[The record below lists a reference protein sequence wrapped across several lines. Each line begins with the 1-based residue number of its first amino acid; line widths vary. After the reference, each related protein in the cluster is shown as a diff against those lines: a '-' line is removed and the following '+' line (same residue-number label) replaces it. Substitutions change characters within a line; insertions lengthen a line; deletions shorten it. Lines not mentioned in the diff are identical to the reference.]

1 MNTPAGPAGPPFPA
15 DETERLRRW
24 RLLLGSPAAPIMI
37 PGPGLGR
44 KAGDA
49 PGPGQGGS
57 PGQGGNPG
65 PGGSPGPG
73 LSAADQDMDA
83 ALAALYDRDRE
94 PGQKGPRSAG
104 LGASAPAVARW
115 LGDIR
120 TYFPSSVVHVM
131 QRDAIDRLNLRH
143 LLLEPEM
150 LASIEPDVHLVG
162 TLLSLGKVMPET
174 TKATARQ
181 VVATVVAEIER
192 RIANRTRSAVSG
204 ALNRAARTRR
214 PKPRD
219 IDWNRTI
226 AANLSRYLP
235 RYRTVV
241 PERLIGYGR
250 RQQVVARDIILAI
263 DQSGSMASSV
273 VYASVF
279 GAVLASIRAVRT
291 SLVLFDTSVV
301 DLTGQLSDPV
311 EVLFGTQLGGGTDIN
326 QAIGYCSTLVTR
338 PRETIFVLIS
348 DLFEGGARDEM
359 LARVAAM
366 TADGVQVV
374 ALLALSDDGAP
385 AYDTENAAALAGL
398 GVPAFACTPDA
409 FPDLLATAIG
419 GGDIAGWAQRYE
431 LSRR

>member
-1 MNTPAGPAGPPFPA
+1 MNTPAGPPFPV
-15 DETERLRRW
+15 DETERLPVDETERRRRW
-24 RLLLGSPAAPIMI
+24 RLLLGSPAAPMMI
-37 PGPGLGR
+37 PGPGLGL

-49 PGPGQGGS
+49 PGTGQGAAA
-57 PGQGGNPG
+57 GQ
-65 PGGSPGPG
+65 G
-73 LSAADQDMDA
+73 LSAADQAMDA

-94 PGQKGPRSAG
+94 PGQKAPRSAG

-120 TYFPSSVVHVM
+120 AYFPSSVVRVM
-131 QRDAIDRLNLRH
+131 QRDAIDRLNLRQ

-162 TLLSLGKVMPET
+162 TLLSLGRVMPET

-192 RIANRTRSAVSG
+192 RIANRTRAAVSG

-235 RYRTVV
+235 QYRTVV

-279 GAVLASIRAVRT
+279 GAVLASIRSVRT
-291 SLVLFDTSVV
+291 SLVVFDTSVA

-326 QAIGYCSTLVTR
+326 QAIGYCRTLVTR

-348 DLFEGGARDEM
+348 DLFEGGVRDEM

-374 ALLALSDDGAP
+374 ALLALSDDGSP